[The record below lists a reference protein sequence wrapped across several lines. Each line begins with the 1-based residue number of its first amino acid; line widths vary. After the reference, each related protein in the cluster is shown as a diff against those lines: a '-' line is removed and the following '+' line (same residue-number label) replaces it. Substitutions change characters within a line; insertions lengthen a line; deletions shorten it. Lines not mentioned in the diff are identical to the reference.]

1 MNLPVRFC
9 TAALLAMW
17 TAGAL
22 AQGFPSKPL
31 RIVVPFPAGGPTD
44 IVARLIAVKL
54 TEVTGQQAVVEN
66 RAGANGL
73 IGVDSV
79 AKSAPDG
86 YTMAMTT
93 ASPVAISPAVYPKMP
108 FDTLRDFA
116 AVTLATTTP
125 ELLVVHPSVPAKS
138 MKELVALAKARPG
151 QLNIASTGSGSLP
164 HLAMELLKVAAKVDV
179 AHVPYN
185 GAAPAVTA
193 LVGGQ
198 VHGMFADLPVLLP
211 YVQSGRLRALGMA
224 SPKRASLLPD
234 LPTMT
239 EQGLA
244 SVEAVN
250 WYGVLVPAATPREIV
265 VKLNES
271 FKKALSDAAL
281 REKLVARGAEPVG
294 SAPEQFAAYLKEDIA
309 RWARLAQSTSIKV
322 D

>member
-1 MNLPVRFC
+1 MMQLIRFIA
-9 TAALLAMW
+9 AALLCAW
-17 TAGAL
+17 CAASWSQ
-22 AQGFPSKPL
+22 AFPARPL

-44 IVARLIAVKL
+44 IVTRMIAVKL
-54 TEVTGQQAVVEN
+54 TDVMGQPVVVEN

-73 IGVDSV
+73 IGVDFV

-86 YTMAMTT
+86 YTMVMTT

-108 FDTLRDFA
+108 FDTVRDLA

-179 AHVPYN
+179 THVPYN

-244 SVEAVN
+244 SVDAVN
-250 WYGVLVPAATPREIV
+250 WYGVLVPTATPREIV
-265 VKLNES
+265 VKLNEG

-281 REKLVARGAEPVG
+281 REKLVARGADPVG
-294 SAPEQFAAYLKEDIA
+294 NAPEQFAAYLKDDIA